1 MQTYFFLG
9 KGGVGKTTV
18 SAAFASGLA
27 SEGKKTLV
35 ASLDPAHNLGDAF
48 DQQIPCK
55 IRHLADNLDAI
66 EIDVDRM
73 IIEYLNEL
81 SKNLKHTYNYLSV
94 MNIEKY
100 FDVLKNSP
108 GIEEY
113 ATLEGIKK
121 FVCDVKYDEVVFDT
135 PPTGITVRVL
145 AMPRISIIWTDN
157 LISMRKKILSR
168 RQMIENVK
176 GKFVAQVGEELVEL
190 DSEEKKDPIMKELIS
205 YREEMKNLRDLFSS
219 NNTFV
224 SIVTMAED
232 LAYFETKRILE
243 SLTEFKIKLRKIYLN
258 KFLNIENPPK
268 QISGK
273 IKEQDRVIEKM
284 KEHFKD
290 IEIRE
295 VPMMEESPRGIV
307 NLLEIYKKYIK

>member
-1 MQTYFFLG
+1 MKTYFFLG
-9 KGGVGKTTV
+9 KGGVGKTTL
-18 SAAFASGLA
+18 SAAFAAGLA
-27 SEGKKTLV
+27 GEGQKVFV

-48 DQQIPCK
+48 DQKVPCK
-55 IRHLADNLDAI
+55 TTRLDENLEAI

-81 SKNLKHTYNYLSV
+81 SNKLKHTYRYLSV
-94 MNIEKY
+94 MNLDRY

-121 FVCDVKYDEVVFDT
+121 FVFGNNYDAVVFDT

-145 AMPRISIIWTDN
+145 AMPKISMIWADN
-157 LISMRKKILSR
+157 LISMRRKILSR

-176 GKFVAQVGEELVEL
+176 GKFEATVGDEVVEL
-190 DSEEKKDPIMKELIS
+190 TSDEKSDPIMAELVN
-205 YREEMKNLRDLFSS
+205 YRREMKALKDVFTSEDTS
-219 NNTFV
+219 V

-232 LAYFETKRILE
+232 LAYFETKRIME
-243 SLTEFKIKLRKIYLN
+243 SLAEFKIPLRKIYLN
-258 KFLNIENPPK
+258 KFMRIENPPV

-273 IKEQDRVIEKM
+273 IKEQERVTEKM
-284 KEHFKD
+284 KEKFKRV
-290 IEIRE
+290 EIRE
-295 VPMMEESPRGIV
+295 IPMMIESPRGLKDLRDLY
-307 NLLEIYKKYIK
+307 NRYLR

>member
-1 MQTYFFLG
+1 MKTYFFLG
-9 KGGVGKTTV
+9 KGGVGKTTL
-18 SAAFASGLA
+18 SAAFAAGLS
-27 SEGKKTLV
+27 SEGQKVFV

-48 DQQIPCK
+48 DQKVPCK
-55 IRHLADNLDAI
+55 TTRLDENLEAI

-81 SKNLKHTYNYLSV
+81 SNKLKHTYRYLSV
-94 MNIEKY
+94 MNLDRY

-121 FVCDVKYDEVVFDT
+121 FVFGNNYDVVVFDT

-145 AMPRISIIWTDN
+145 AMPKISMIWADN
-157 LISMRKKILSR
+157 LISMRRKILSR

-176 GKFVAQVGEELVEL
+176 GKFEATVGDEVVEL
-190 DSEEKKDPIMKELIS
+190 TSDEKSDPIMAELVN
-205 YREEMKNLRDLFSS
+205 YRREMKALKDVFTSEDTS
-219 NNTFV
+219 V

-232 LAYFETKRILE
+232 LAYFETKRIME
-243 SLTEFKIKLRKIYLN
+243 SLAEFKIPLRKIYLN
-258 KFLNIENPPK
+258 KFMRIENPPV

-273 IKEQDRVIEKM
+273 IKEQERVTEKM
-284 KEHFKD
+284 KEKFKGV
-290 IEIRE
+290 EIRE
-295 VPMMEESPRGIV
+295 IPMMIESPRGLKDLRDLY
-307 NLLEIYKKYIK
+307 NRYLR

>member
-18 SAAFASGLA
+18 SAAFAAGLA
-27 SEGKKTLV
+27 REGKKTIV
-35 ASLDPAHNLGDAF
+35 VSLDPAHNLGDAF
-48 DQQIPCK
+48 DQKIPCK
-55 IRHLADNLDAI
+55 VKYLEDNFDAI
-66 EIDVDRM
+66 EVDVDRM
-73 IIEYLNEL
+73 IIEYLGEL
-81 SKNLKHTYNYLSV
+81 SRKLKHTYSYLSV
-94 MNIEKY
+94 MNIDRY

-121 FVCDVKYDEVVFDT
+121 FVFNSKYDAVVFDT

-157 LISMRKKILSR
+157 LISMRRKILSR
-168 RQMIENVK
+168 RSMIEKVK
-176 GKFVAQVGEELVEL
+176 GEFSAQVGEEIVQLT
-190 DSEEKKDPIMKELIS
+190 SEEKNDPIMKELIA
-205 YREEMKNLRDLFSS
+205 YKEEMKNLKDIFSS
-219 NNTFV
+219 PDTYV
-224 SIVTMAED
+224 SIVTMAEE
-232 LAYFETKRILE
+232 LAYFETKRIFD

-258 KFLNIENPPK
+258 KFLHIENPPK

-273 IKEQDRVIEKM
+273 IKEQERVLEKM

-290 IEIRE
+290 LEIRE
-295 VPMMEESPRGIV
+295 VPMIEESPRGMES
-307 NLLEIYKKYIK
+307 LLEIYNKYLK